1 MGYALDAAA
10 KSPHAEDRMMAPADD
25 LPARLREYADKPIAY
40 SRDSYMYRQL
50 VQDLREAAGELERHR
65 AASNPGIKMPT
76 GCVCPPDSWDCN
88 DIEPI
93 CDSYDGSM
101 GEHCWHCEHDKACH
115 KP

>member
-1 MGYALDAAA
+1 MIDTN
-10 KSPHAEDRMMAPADD
+10 D
-25 LPARLREYADKPIAY
+25 LPARLREHAAVHDAATSPYDDEQAQWAK
-40 SRDSYMYRQL
+40 
-50 VQDLREAAGELERHR
+50 DLRKAASELERHR
-65 AASNPGIKMPT
+65 AARNPGIKMPT